1 MTRILIE
8 AAVETVEDAEAATAG
23 GADRL
28 ELCAA
33 LDLGGLTPTLGML
46 REVRAVS
53 GLPVVVMLRP
63 RGGDFVYDERE
74 LRVMARD
81 LEGFLPHAPAGFVLG
96 VLDQSGRVHEA
107 ACKLL
112 LKVAG
117 GVPVVFHRAFDRTP
131 DPLAALETC
140 VKLGF
145 ARVLTSGR
153 EATGLA
159 GSPAIRKLR
168 DAAAGRIEILP
179 CGKVSAKN
187 AADILSLTACTQL
200 HGAFA
205 EPVPEAGGRGHRGY
219 AQRCRTSAAEV
230 AAVRAAV
237 DAASPNGVS
246 SPRMT
251 GLGPPRTGTPPP

>member
-1 MTRILIE
+1 MTRVTIE
-8 AAVETVEDAEAATAG
+8 AAVETIDDAEAATKG

-33 LDLGGLTPTLGML
+33 LDLGGLTPTPGTLH
-46 REVRAVS
+46 EVRAVS
-53 GLPVVVMLRP
+53 RLPVVVMVRP

-81 LEGFLPHAPAGFVLG
+81 LEAFLPLKPAGFVLG
-96 VLDQSGRVHEA
+96 VLDESGRVHEA
-107 ACKLL
+107 ACKHL
-112 LKVAG
+112 LKLAA

-140 VKLGF
+140 VELGF

-179 CGKVSAKN
+179 CGRLDAKN
-187 AADILSLTACTQL
+187 VRDVFQVTGCTQL

-205 EPVPEAGGRGHRGY
+205 EPVPDADERGRRGY
-219 AQRCRTSAAEV
+219 AQRCRTKEAEV

-237 DAASPNGVS
+237 DEAAG
-246 SPRMT
+246 
-251 GLGPPRTGTPPP
+251 

>member
-1 MTRILIE
+1 MTRTLIE
-8 AAVETVEDAEAATAG
+8 AAVETIEDAEAATAG

-33 LDLGGLTPTLGML
+33 LDLGGLTPTLGTL
-46 REVRAVS
+46 HEVRAVS
-53 GLPVVVMLRP
+53 GLPVVVMIRC

-74 LRVMARD
+74 VRLMARD
-81 LEGFLPHAPAGFVLG
+81 LEAFLPHKPEGFVLG

-107 ACKLL
+107 ACRHL
-112 LKVAG
+112 LKVAA

-140 VKLGF
+140 IELGF

-153 EATGLA
+153 EPTGLA

-168 DAAAGRIEILP
+168 DAAAGRIEVLP
-179 CGKVSAKN
+179 CGRLGAKN
-187 AADILSLTACTQL
+187 VADVLRVTGCGQL

-205 EPVPEAGGRGHRGY
+205 EPVPEADGRGHRGY

-237 DAASPNGVS
+237 DRAAD
-246 SPRMT
+246 
-251 GLGPPRTGTPPP
+251 

>member
-1 MTRILIE
+1 MTRITIE
-8 AAVETVEDAEAATAG
+8 AVVETIDDAEAATRG

-33 LDLGGLTPTLGML
+33 LDLGGLTPTLGTL
-46 REVRAVS
+46 HEVRAATR
-53 GLPVVVMLRP
+53 LPVVVMIRP

-81 LEGFLPHAPAGFVLG
+81 LEAFLPHQPAGFVLG
-96 VLDQSGRVHEA
+96 VLDESGRVHEA

-112 LKVAG
+112 LKLAA

-140 VKLGF
+140 VELGF

-179 CGKVSAKN
+179 CGRLDAKN
-187 AADILSLTACTQL
+187 GREVLQVTGCTQL
-200 HGAFA
+200 HGSFA
-205 EPVPEAGGRGHRGY
+205 EPVPEATERGRRGY
-219 AQRCRTSAAEV
+219 AQRCRTKEAEV

-237 DAASPNGVS
+237 SG
-246 SPRMT
+246 
-251 GLGPPRTGTPPP
+251 

>member
-8 AAVETVEDAEAATAG
+8 AAVETVDDAEAATKG

-46 REVRAVS
+46 HEVRAVS
-53 GLPVVVMLRP
+53 GLPVVVMIRS

-74 LRVMARD
+74 VRVMARD
-81 LEGFLPHAPAGFVLG
+81 LEAFLPHKPAGFVLG
-96 VLDQSGRVHEA
+96 VLDKSGRVNDA
-107 ACKLL
+107 ACEEL
-112 LKVAG
+112 LKRAA

-140 VKLGF
+140 VELGF
-145 ARVLTSGR
+145 ARILTSGR

-168 DAAAGRIEILP
+168 DAAAGRVEILP
-179 CGKVSAKN
+179 CGRLNAKN
-187 AADILSLTACTQL
+187 AADVLGVTGCTQL

-205 EPVPEAGGRGHRGY
+205 EPVPESGERGRRGY
-219 AQRCRTSAAEV
+219 AQRCRTCEAEV
-230 AAVRAAV
+230 AATRGAVDRAA
-237 DAASPNGVS
+237 G
-246 SPRMT
+246 
-251 GLGPPRTGTPPP
+251 

>member
-1 MTRILIE
+1 MTRVLIE
-8 AAVETVEDAEAATAG
+8 AAVETVEDAEAATRG

-46 REVRAVS
+46 HEVRAIS

-74 LRVMARD
+74 VRVMARD
-81 LEGFLPHAPAGFVLG
+81 LEGFLPHDPAVFVLG
-96 VLDQSGRVHEA
+96 VLDKSGRVHEE
-107 ACKLL
+107 ACAML
-112 LKVAG
+112 LKLAG
-117 GVPVVFHRAFDRTP
+117 RVPVVFHRAFDRTP

-140 VKLGF
+140 VQLGF

-168 DAAAGRIEILP
+168 DAAAGRIELLP
-179 CGKVSAKN
+179 CGKVNAKN
-187 AADILSLTACTQL
+187 AADILALSCCTQL

-205 EPVPEAGGRGHRGY
+205 EPVPAATERGHRGY
-219 AQRCRTSAAEV
+219 AQRCRTSATEV

-237 DAASPNGVS
+237 DRGV
-246 SPRMT
+246 P
-251 GLGPPRTGTPPP
+251 GPA

>member
-1 MTRILIE
+1 MKRIVIE

-33 LDLGGLTPTLGML
+33 LDLGVLTPTLGTL
-46 REVRAVS
+46 HEVRAVS

-81 LEGFLPHAPAGFVLG
+81 LEGFLPHNPAGFVLG
-96 VLDQSGRVHEA
+96 VLDKSGRVNEE

-112 LKVAG
+112 LRLAG

-140 VKLGF
+140 IELGF

-159 GSPAIRKLR
+159 GSPAIRTLR
-168 DAAAGRIEILP
+168 DAAAGRVEILP
-179 CGKVSAKN
+179 CGKVNAKN
-187 AADILSLTACTQL
+187 AADILALTACTQL

-205 EPVPEAGGRGHRGY
+205 EPVPTPTERGRRGY

-237 DAASPNGVS
+237 DRASPNGA
-246 SPRMT
+246 
-251 GLGPPRTGTPPP
+251 

>member
-1 MTRILIE
+1 MKRVLIE
-8 AAVETVEDAEAATAG
+8 VAVETVEDAEAATAG

-33 LDLGGLTPTLGML
+33 LDLGGLTPTLGAL
-46 REVRAVS
+46 HEVRAVS
-53 GLPVVVMLRP
+53 GLPVVVMIRP

-81 LEGFLPHAPAGFVLG
+81 LEGFLPHNPAGFVLG
-96 VLDQSGRVHEA
+96 VLDPSGRVHEA
-107 ACKLL
+107 ACAAL
-112 LKVAG
+112 LKLAG

-131 DPLAALETC
+131 NSKKALETC
-140 VKLGF
+140 VELGF
-145 ARVLTSGR
+145 TRILTSGR

-159 GSPAIRKLR
+159 GAGEIRALEA
-168 DAAAGRIEILP
+168 AAAGRIEVLP

-187 AADILSLTACTQL
+187 AVDLLAHTSCAQL
-200 HGAFA
+200 HGSFA
-205 EPVPEAGGRGHRGY
+205 EPVPEADGRGHRGY

-237 DAASPNGVS
+237 DRATP
-246 SPRMT
+246 
-251 GLGPPRTGTPPP
+251 GPA